1 MQARFKSFKHDNS
14 FYLSKR
20 NSVALILLLVFLLLL
35 CIYNTTSLKI
45 GGWVGFSAFALI
57 VYVSILRF
65 FNLFS
70 SEKPRGKYNRDLVLN
85 QDQITIHKSTF
96 KISEINKIEFSFYG
110 DRKGKYKY
118 YNTDFEPAISHGLDN
133 RIKLHLKS
141 GKKIATSF
149 LQENNRSLKKHPELL
164 IHYHKIGVLHWLNLI
179 DILEISDY
187 DKIQKFKKQIN
198 AID

>member
-1 MQARFKSFKHDNS
+1 MQARFKSFKHDTS

-20 NSVALILLLVFLLLL
+20 NSVALILLLIFLLLL
-35 CIYNTTSLKI
+35 CIYSTTGLKI

-57 VYVSILRF
+57 SYVSVLRF

-70 SEKPRGKYNRDLVLN
+70 TEKPRGTYNRDLLLEKN
-85 QDQITIHKSTF
+85 QITIHKSIF
-96 KISEINKIEFSFYG
+96 KISEIKKIEFSFYG

-118 YNTDFEPAISHGLDN
+118 YNTDFEPSLSHGLDN
-133 RIKLHLKS
+133 KLKLHLKN
-141 GKKIATSF
+141 GKKVATSF
-149 LQENNRSLKKHPELL
+149 LQENHRSLKQHPELL
-164 IHYHKIGVLHWLNLI
+164 IHYHKIGILHWLNLI

-198 AID
+198 ALD